1 MLRRIIFSIFL
12 LTEATVSQ
20 DALHVFYYSG
30 ETIERISSNGL
41 TVSVAFKDIGRANQ
55 VAVFVQNGSNE
66 AVNVISSDFA
76 LHEDAPKEG
85 DIKIKSDQDVQK
97 LGGRNALAHAVGK
110 MGTGLTV
117 AKDKLAGNEA
127 ESASEP
133 AANFDAQARWLAHAN
148 QLGEKGQTAALGRM
162 YLRGTT
168 LFPRSVLSGVLWFDR
183 DDAPAAATV
192 RVTFGAHSFEFPF
205 PPPAFATTPPNP
217 DNPEKAEPAV
227 ADSAASGRDGRAS
240 SKAGVPK
247 AGVLGV
253 AGEDWAQGETKGVK
267 ILEVTQN
274 SAADIS
280 GLRVG
285 YVITE
290 FDAEKIS
297 STKDL
302 AAALAQRGP
311 GSRVRLTYLF
321 WTNLGWMSKE
331 APVILSS
338 GN

>member
-12 LTEATVSQ
+12 LTEAAVSQ

-41 TVSVAFKDIGRANQ
+41 TVSVTFKDIGRANQ
-55 VAVFVQNGSNE
+55 VAVFVQNGSSE

-85 DIKIKSDQDVQK
+85 DIKIKLDQDVQK
-97 LGGRNALAHAVGK
+97 LGGRNTLAHAVSK
-110 MGTGLTV
+110 MGTGLSV

-127 ESASEP
+127 ETPSESAV
-133 AANFDAQARWLAHAN
+133 NFDAQARWLAHAN

-183 DDAPAAATV
+183 DHAPAAATV

-205 PPPAFATTPPNP
+205 PPPASATTPPNP

-227 ADSAASGRDGRAS
+227 ADSAASVRDGRVS
-240 SKAGVPK
+240 SK

-331 APVILSS
+331 AAVILSS